1 MQVTKSNINYMTDS
15 ENMVKNIL
23 TVVQQKGYYT
33 FPEEITY
40 LDLCNMKL
48 FGCDTCGSKIVSK
61 ETLVMLFTMARYV
74 VQQQTEFET
83 DFSDCSDIFLEHNS
97 KI

>member
-40 LDLCNMKL
+40 NLLFIHLD
-48 FGCDTCGSKIVSK
+48 V
-61 ETLVMLFTMARYV
+61 
-74 VQQQTEFET
+74 
-83 DFSDCSDIFLEHNS
+83 
-97 KI
+97 